1 MPIAAIM
8 AAAMTRKPATE
19 PDIHLDRLY
28 ADLNRAHLYGL
39 AHENLLRPW
48 YHVLNCVN
56 HFGMETHL
64 HDRAG
69 YRYALLSA
77 LASGGRVDL

>member
-1 MPIAAIM
+1 M
-8 AAAMTRKPATE
+8 
-19 PDIHLDRLY
+19 
-28 ADLNRAHLYGL
+28 NRAYLYGL

-69 YRYALLSA
+69 YRYGLLSA
-77 LASGGRVDL
+77 LALAGELTFNDAPD